1 MNIKKLVQ
9 LAQNDDILLAKYS
22 RRWATG
28 NPVCTALFVYK
39 ARLFG
44 WPLVVFCA
52 VLSMIGSAQRID
64 ILASIPAGMIIS
76 TLMIALTE
84 RRRYKDMIAFC
95 ETITRLEKKSCAFG
109 TSVAFADWQ
118 DEHSIARVGEGLLKM
133 EAREVSRL
141 QQISWRKSEAEERR
155 EQLEKNI
162 GLMFRIAPV
171 AQEVGHYFKS

>member
-95 ETITRLEKKSCAFG
+95 ETITSPLTSLSDLSASATAVWAILLASVTCRLISLTEEDSCSDA
-109 TSVAFADWQ
+109 
-118 DEHSIARVGEGLLKM
+118 
-133 EAREVSRL
+133 EAAL
-141 QQISWRKSEAEERR
+141 AER
-155 EQLEKNI
+155 
-162 GLMFRIAPV
+162 
-171 AQEVGHYFKS
+171 